1 MSAPITKSQM
11 AFELPKLSYI
21 DTSLEEP
28 AILAPARPVDGPGLA
43 HWIATG
49 LASWRAWRQTSRA
62 RAELLGLTDRE
73 LLDVGLNR
81 GDFDRVFDNRLNR
94 DLNARGHAF

>member
-49 LASWRAWRQTSRA
+49 
-62 RAELLGLTDRE
+62 
-73 LLDVGLNR
+73 
-81 GDFDRVFDNRLNR
+81 
-94 DLNARGHAF
+94 